1 VRIADLFIYPVKS
14 CKGIP
19 VESSPVGRMGLR
31 YDRQWVFIDDAGAFL
46 AQRSDSGR
54 GIGVRTM
61 CLIGT
66 AIGDG
71 QLILTA
77 PDTAPLRLPLAGVA
91 GADRPVRVWDSQTA
105 GVDQGDAAAEWAT
118 RVLSRERPGTYRLV
132 RMDDDGRR
140 TAKVGTSELAYADAY
155 PFLIVS
161 RESLADLNSRLTAP
175 LPMNRFR
182 PNIVLEG
189 CEAYGEDRLD
199 RLRAGGVTFIGMR
212 LCRRCPIPTTNQET
226 AERGVE
232 PLRTLATY
240 RRMPDGV
247 VFGRNFNHEGEGMVR
262 IGDEVEEVS

>member
-14 CKGIP
+14 CKGIA
-19 VESSPVGRMGLR
+19 VDASPVGRMGLR
-31 YDRQWVFIDDAGAFL
+31 YDRQWAFIDDAGTFL

-61 CLIGT
+61 CLIAT
-66 AIGDG
+66 AIEGAD
-71 QLILTA
+71 LALTA
-77 PDTAPLRLPLAGVA
+77 PDIEPLRVPLAGLD
-91 GADRPVRVWDSQTA
+91 GADRPVRVWDSQTV
-105 GVDQGDAAAEWAT
+105 GVDQGDAAAAWAT
-118 RVLSRERPGTYRLV
+118 TVLSRERPGTYRLV
-132 RMDDDGRR
+132 RMDDQGHR

-161 RESLADLNSRLTAP
+161 RESLADLNARLTEP

-189 CEAYGEDRLD
+189 CAAYQEDRLD

-226 AERGVE
+226 AERSVE

-247 VFGRNFNHEGEGMVR
+247 VFGRNFNYEGEGLVR
-262 IGDEVEEVS
+262 VGDAVEEVS